1 LRGRDKVGKGK
12 MTTSAKIVLWILL
25 FWFIM
30 GALAVVLEH
39 YYGITW
45 LGKIIGQFASSRY
58 GPDVY
63 EPPY

>member
-1 LRGRDKVGKGK
+1 

-30 GALAVVLEH
+30 GAPAVVLEH
-39 YYGITW
+39 YYGIIW
-45 LGKIIGQFASSRY
+45 WKITGLFASSPY

-63 EPPY
+63 GPPKLRKG